1 MGEPNNSNLP
11 LKNVFDLKKE
21 VLFTLNVFQES
32 FEWVVFFLSFFLYI
46 CIGNKGFIVFCVFI
60 IML

>member
-1 MGEPNNSNLP
+1 MGEPNNSNLS

-21 VLFTLNVFQES
+21 VLFTLNVFQEP

>member
-1 MGEPNNSNLP
+1 MGEPNNSNLL

-21 VLFTLNVFQES
+21 VLFTLNVFQEP